1 MTSPMDLPLF
11 GKVKLTETKKS
22 ELLGLWEKVLSS
34 NNLKIKENAKVESI
48 SKSGEHFKVQL
59 QNGEEFIS
67 KSVLLA
73 IGRRGTPRKLN
84 VPGEQL
90 EKVTYRLLE
99 PENISG
105 KNILVVGGG
114 DSAIEAALALAD
126 NNEVYL
132 SYRSEA
138 FQRIKPKNN
147 EKIQTAIANNK
158 VKMFFKSNVMVI
170 GEENVSLS
178 LPDNEVLTIKN
189 DLVYVFAGGE
199 LPTQFLQ
206 KAGIDIT
213 TRFGHTLLKHS
224 KRR

>member
-1 MTSPMDLPLF
+1 
-11 GKVKLTETKKS
+11 
-22 ELLGLWEKVLSS
+22 
-34 NNLKIKENAKVESI
+34 
-48 SKSGEHFKVQL
+48 
-59 QNGEEFIS
+59 
-67 KSVLLA
+67 
-73 IGRRGTPRKLN
+73 